1 MALPP
6 RDHHI
11 SLEAAAAL
19 TRRYRDV
26 AGKAAQKAGA
36 FHADQVGELL
46 AQPGCVALR
55 IYYGK
60 DESGENTLVLVGVD
74 GNDKDMTGGVLLD
87 FIFPCPPVCT
97 EDSPLNS

>member
-1 MALPP
+1 MPLPP

-19 TRRYRDV
+19 TRRYRDA
-26 AGKAAQKAGA
+26 AGKGAQKAGA
-36 FHADQVGELL
+36 FHADQVAELL

-55 IYYGK
+55 AYYGT
-60 DESGENTLVLVGVD
+60 DEAGERTLVLVGVD
-74 GNDKDMTGGVLLD
+74 ANDKELTGGVLLE
-87 FIFPCPPVCT
+87 FIAPCPPFCT